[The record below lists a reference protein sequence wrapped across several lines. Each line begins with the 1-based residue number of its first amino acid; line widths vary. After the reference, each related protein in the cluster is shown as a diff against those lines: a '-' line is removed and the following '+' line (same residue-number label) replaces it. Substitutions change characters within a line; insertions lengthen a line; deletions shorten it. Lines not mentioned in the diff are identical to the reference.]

1 MAANFI
7 ELQEEEPT
15 EVYADPTAQQ
25 EQDPN
30 VTAAPAPAE
39 TAPESVKDDIPEK
52 YKGKT
57 LDEIVRMHQ
66 EAEKLIGRQAQE
78 VGEVRKLADSLLK
91 QQLESKHDTQQPV
104 TAQEIDWFEDPAR
117 AVNQAV
123 ENNPILKK
131 LQEEQAKQAQMA
143 ALQMI
148 EKAHPDFV
156 SVAQSEDFQQWVGA
170 SKIRQQMFAQANNY
184 DADAALE
191 LLDTYK
197 SLRSIKQQKEEISKA
212 ADETLK
218 KADDENRGKAL
229 KAASV
234 QQGGTGEST
243 KPIYRRADLI
253 RLRMQDPKR
262 YESMA
267 EDILQAYAE
276 GRVR

>member
-7 ELQEEEPT
+7 ELQQEEST
-15 EVYADPTAQQ
+15 EVFADPTAQE
-25 EQDPN
+25 EQDLSL
-30 VTAAPAPAE
+30 TATPAE
-39 TAPESVKDDIPEK
+39 ADTVVEQVKDEVPEK
-52 YKGKT
+52 YKGKS

-91 QQLESKHDTQQPV
+91 QQLEAKHDTQPV
-104 TAQEIDWFEDPAR
+104 TAQEIDWFEDPAK

-123 ENNPILKK
+123 ENNPILKQ
-131 LQEEQAKQAQMA
+131 LQQQQVQQAQQA
-143 ALQMI
+143 ALQTI
-148 EKAHPDFV
+148 EKSHPDYV
-156 SVAQSEDFQQWVGA
+156 SVAQSEDFQQWVGG
-170 SKIRQQMFAQANNY
+170 SKMRQQMFAQANNY
-184 DADAALE
+184 DVDAAME
-191 LLDTYK
+191 LLGTYK
-197 SLRSIKQQKEEISKA
+197 SLRTIKQAKEETSKA

-218 KADDENRGKAL
+218 KADSDNRGKAL
-229 KAASV
+229 KAAAV

-253 RLRMQDPKR
+253 RLRMQEPDR

>member
-7 ELQEEEPT
+7 ELQEEQSTDFVDPTKQEEQDPSLTAAPT
-15 EVYADPTAQQ
+15 EVD
-25 EQDPN
+25 
-30 VTAAPAPAE
+30 
-39 TAPESVKDDIPEK
+39 TAPEPVKDDIPEK
-52 YKGKT
+52 YKGKS

-91 QQLESKHDTQQPV
+91 QQLEQKHDTPQPV
-104 TAQEIDWFEDPAR
+104 TAQEIDWFEDPAK

-131 LQEEQAKQAQMA
+131 LQEEQAKQAQMV
-143 ALQMI
+143 ALQTI

-197 SLRSIKQQKEEISKA
+197 SLRSIKQQKEETSKA
-212 ADETLK
+212 ADATLK
-218 KADDENRGKAL
+218 KADEENRGKAL
-229 KAASV
+229 KAAAV

-253 RLRMQDPKR
+253 RLRMQDPAR
-262 YESMA
+262 YDSMA
-267 EDILQAYAE
+267 DDILQAYAE

>member
-7 ELQEEEPT
+7 ELQEEET
-15 EVYADPTAQQ
+15 IDFVDPTIQE

-30 VTAAPAPAE
+30 LTNAPTQVDTAE
-39 TAPESVKDDIPEK
+39 EVKDEVPEK
-52 YKGKT
+52 YKNKS

-91 QQLESKHDTQQPV
+91 QQLESKHDTQPV
-104 TAQEIDWFEDPAR
+104 TAQEIDWFEDPAK

-123 ENNPILKK
+123 ENNPILKQ
-131 LQEEQAKQAQMA
+131 LQQQQIQQAQQA
-143 ALQMI
+143 ALNVI
-148 EKAHPDFV
+148 EKSHPDFV
-156 SVAQSEDFQQWVGA
+156 SVAQSEDFQQWVGG
-170 SKIRQQMFAQANNY
+170 SKVRQQLFASANNY
-184 DADAALE
+184 DVDSAME

-197 SLRSIKQQKEEISKA
+197 SLRNIKQVKEETSKA
-212 ADETLK
+212 ADESLK
-218 KADDENRGKAL
+218 KADSDNRSKAL
-229 KAASV
+229 KTAAV

-253 RLRMQDPKR
+253 RLRMQDPSR

>member
-1 MAANFI
+1 MAANFFD
-7 ELQEEEPT
+7 LQEEEST
-15 EVYADPTAQQ
+15 EVFADPTAQQ
-25 EQDPN
+25 EQDPSL
-30 VTAAPAPAE
+30 TATPAE
-39 TAPESVKDDIPEK
+39 ADTVTEVVKDEVPEK

-91 QQLESKHDTQQPV
+91 QQLEAKHDTQPV
-104 TAQEIDWFEDPAR
+104 TAQEIDWFEDPAK

-123 ENNPILKK
+123 ENNPILKQ
-131 LQEEQAKQAQMA
+131 LQQQQVQQAQQA
-143 ALQMI
+143 ALQTI
-148 EKAHPDFV
+148 EKSHPDYI
-156 SVAQSEDFQQWVGA
+156 SVAQSEDFQQWVGG
-170 SKIRQQMFAQANNY
+170 SKMRQQMFSQANNY
-184 DADAALE
+184 DVDAAME

-197 SLRSIKQQKEEISKA
+197 SLRNIKQAKEETSKA

-218 KADDENRGKAL
+218 KADSENRGKAL
-229 KAASV
+229 KAAAV

-253 RLRMQDPKR
+253 RLRMQEPDR

>member
-7 ELQEEEPT
+7 ELQEEQST
-15 EVYADPTAQQ
+15 EVYADPNHQ
-25 EQDPN
+25 EEASLEPTQEVVNSEP
-30 VTAAPAPAE
+30 VTQE
-39 TAPESVKDDIPEK
+39 PEIPEK
-52 YKGKT
+52 YKGKS
-57 LDEIVRMHQ
+57 LDEIVKMHQ

-91 QQLESKHDTQQPV
+91 QQLEQKHDTQPV
-104 TAQEIDWFEDPAR
+104 PAQEIDWFEDPAK

-131 LQEEQAKQAQMA
+131 LQEEQTRQVQTA
-143 ALQMI
+143 ALQAI

-170 SKIRQQMFAQANNY
+170 SRIRQQMFTQANNY
-184 DADAALE
+184 DVDSALE

-197 SLRSIKQQKEEISKA
+197 SLRSIKQAKEETSKA

-218 KADDENRGKAL
+218 KADSENRSKTL
-229 KAASV
+229 KAAAV

-243 KPIYRRADLI
+243 KPVYRRADLI
-253 RLRMQDPKR
+253 RLRMQEPDR

>member
-7 ELQEEEPT
+7 EVQEDQST
-15 EVYADPTAQQ
+15 EDFVDPTKQE

-30 VTAAPAPAE
+30 VNVAPAQADTVTE
-39 TAPESVKDDIPEK
+39 QRDEVPEK
-52 YKGKT
+52 YKGKS

-91 QQLESKHDTQQPV
+91 QQLESKHDTQQPS
-104 TAQEIDWFEDPAR
+104 TAQEIDWFEDPAK
-117 AVNQAV
+117 AVSQAV
-123 ENNPILKK
+123 ENNPILKQ
-131 LQEEQAKQAQMA
+131 LQQQQAQQAQMA
-143 ALQMI
+143 ALQTI
-148 EKAHPDFV
+148 EKAHPDYV
-156 SVAQSEDFQQWVGA
+156 SVAQSEDFQQWVGG
-170 SKIRQQMFAQANNY
+170 SRVRQQLFASANNY
-184 DADAALE
+184 DVDAAME
-191 LLDTYK
+191 LLETYK
-197 SLRSIKQQKEEISKA
+197 SLRNMKQQKEDLSKA
-212 ADETLK
+212 ADATLK